1 MGAVNGCC
9 TTPVNVIKIKINYSC
24 FFRDIEKAGYVLVV
38 CQFRWGKSNHFATGP
53 KCPWTQNWKACFL
66 SLNYPQPYYEL
77 PNLSPLYNHKIHTEN
92 IEKVIATSEY
102 G

>member
-24 FFRDIEKAGYVLVV
+24 FFRDMEKAGYVLVV

-53 KCPWTQNWKACFL
+53 KCP
-66 SLNYPQPYYEL
+66 
-77 PNLSPLYNHKIHTEN
+77 
-92 IEKVIATSEY
+92 
-102 G
+102 